1 MPPKHSGNAGSSN
14 NNRPQTSSSSR
25 SSKKEPVRDSTRNST
40 RDSSRE
46 ISRGKPG
53 DHSSGAHKKN
63 AARPDGRP
71 ANAPHGRRE
80 ARAEG
85 SALRRP
91 QPVAEPEAP
100 AGVRLNKAIA
110 ATGHCSRRN
119 ADELILAGRVRV
131 DGQPESNPAR
141 RVLPFESIAVDGR
154 ILSGPQAFTYL
165 MLNKPVQVVCT
176 VSDPEGRPT
185 VLDCLPQEFKGL
197 RLYPVGR
204 LDYFSEGMLLL
215 TNDGDL
221 AQRLTHPRHHQPKT
235 YEVLVRGAVPE
246 DALKTM
252 RRGMRLAEGEDLLPV
267 DVTAQPAAGN
277 TMLQM
282 VLRQGFNRQIRRMCR
297 DLGLTVLRLCRVA
310 QGALRLGN
318 LASGKARPLTDAEIT
333 NLRESAGLTAIR

>member
-1 MPPKHSGNAGSSN
+1 M
-14 NNRPQTSSSSR
+14 
-25 SSKKEPVRDSTRNST
+25 
-40 RDSSRE
+40 
-46 ISRGKPG
+46 
-53 DHSSGAHKKN
+53 
-63 AARPDGRP
+63 
-71 ANAPHGRRE
+71 
-80 ARAEG
+80 
-85 SALRRP
+85 
-91 QPVAEPEAP
+91 
-100 AGVRLNKAIA
+100 RLNKAIA

-185 VLDCLPQEFKGL
+185 VLDCLPQSYKGL

-215 TNDGDL
+215 TNDGQL
-221 AQRLTHPRHHQPKT
+221 AQRLTHPSHHQPKT
-235 YEVLVRGAVPE
+235 YEVLVRGTVPE
-246 DALKTM
+246 AALKTM

-310 QGALRLGN
+310 QGALYIGN
-318 LASGKARPLTDAEIT
+318 LASGKVRPLTDAEIAK
-333 NLRESAGLTAIR
+333 LRESAGL